1 MKTWIIQTTLI
12 LCILLGQAAPGYAQ
26 PPGGQPPHS
35 HGPGAGHHQ
44 GEDIPE
50 EKIKALKIAYLT
62 SKLNLTTDEAQAFW
76 PVYNAYQD
84 AKFEVHKAQMSISRK
99 LKHKLDELTDAELN
113 KLLDEYV
120 ALEQKE
126 ASLKIE
132 YLQKFRKIL
141 PVRKVALLQKAEH
154 DFKVEVLRELKKRGP
169 GYPGGPTPGSSN

>member
-1 MKTWIIQTTLI
+1 MKTWIIQSTLI
-12 LCILLGQAAPGYAQ
+12 LFLIVGNGLASY
-26 PPGGQPPHS
+26 GQPPA
-35 HGPGAGHHQ
+35 GAPPHNGHHH
-44 GEDIPE
+44 GEDMPE

-126 ASLKIE
+126 ASLKVE

-141 PVRKVALLQKAEH
+141 PIRKVALLQKAEH
-154 DFKVEVLRELKKRGP
+154 DFKIEVLRELKKRGP
-169 GYPGGPTPGSSN
+169 GGPGGPPPGNSN